1 MLHHQRGELP
11 SCRICDTQRASKDL
25 LMSFATRG
33 PEPIEAALTPG
44 KLLSRARKVSTEL
57 DRVSDVPV
65 WI

>member
-1 MLHHQRGELP
+1 
-11 SCRICDTQRASKDL
+11 
-25 LMSFATRG
+25 MSFATRG